1 MRRLGLLALL
11 AISAL
16 GAGAAWLNS
25 QISRPYRGH
34 RPEKVFVDIPHGA
47 SRWKIAGILR
57 SDDVIRNRLAFAL
70 FSEWHF
76 RRPLQAGEYLV
87 DRPFN
92 SRELFWKISHGQ
104 IFVHTVTIPEGWTM
118 FDIADEFQR
127 QGICSRQEF
136 LLAAHDGSL
145 IWDLSPHA
153 TSLEGFLFPSTYEF
167 TRHTTCAQAVKR
179 MVQNFRAVWETLI
192 PADAPP
198 PSGST
203 PAEVVALAS
212 LVERETPDPAERP
225 IVAGVFYNRL
235 RKGDALQCDP
245 TVQYAKAL
253 EGHPIK
259 DVKPGDLR
267 IDSPYNTY
275 EHRGLPPGPIA
286 NPGEASLRAALM
298 PANTDYLYFV
308 ANDQGGHFFSRTLAE
323 HNRNVARLRRMLA
336 ADSAAS
342 APSDSTS
349 KKTAH

>member
-11 AISAL
+11 AISAI

-57 SDDVIRNRLAFAL
+57 SDDVIRNRLAFAM
-70 FSEWHF
+70 FSIWHF
-76 RRPLQAGEYLV
+76 RKHLQAGEYLI

-104 IFVHTVTIPEGWTM
+104 IFVHIVTIPEGWTM
-118 FDIADEFQR
+118 FDIGDEFQR

-136 LLAAHDGSL
+136 LAAARNGSL
-145 IWDLSPHA
+145 VWDLAPHA

-167 TRHTTCAQAVKR
+167 TRHTTCDQAVKR
-179 MVQNFRAVWETLI
+179 MVLNFRAVWETLV

-198 PSGST
+198 PSGFT
-203 PAEVVALAS
+203 PAEVVTLAS
-212 LVERETPDPAERP
+212 LVERETPDAAERP

-235 RKGDALQCDP
+235 KRGDALQCDP
-245 TVQYAKAL
+245 TVQYALAL
-253 EGHPIK
+253 QGNPIK
-259 DVKPGDLR
+259 DVHPKDLR
-267 IDSPYNTY
+267 IDSTYNTY

-286 NPGEASLRAALM
+286 NPGEASLRAALT
-298 PANTDYLYFV
+298 PAPTDYLYFV
-308 ANDQGGHFFSRTLAE
+308 ANGEGGHFFSRTLAE

-342 APSDSTS
+342 AAPVPVSR
-349 KKTAH
+349 KPAH